1 MQVGR
6 WKRVTRVS
14 WLLIVVVVLN
24 ACAPPREVPSG
35 SDEDTTTSAADSY
48 YEYREGSDQ
57 GTGKFY
63 MGREIAPVMGHR
75 GANWLERP
83 EREETELPSR
93 VVRAMDLQ
101 PSDVVA
107 DLGAGTGY
115 FTLRIAP
122 EVPNGRVYAV
132 DIQPEMLSIIREHM
146 KKRELHNIKLVR
158 GAPDDPKLPDSTLDA
173 ALMVDAYHEFSHPRE
188 MMVHLKEALKP
199 GGKVYLVEYLAVV
212 LTVPIKPLHKMTEQ
226 QAKKEMTA
234 VGLHWR
240 RTMDVLPQ
248 QHLMV
253 FQRPMP

>member
-1 MQVGR
+1 
-6 WKRVTRVS
+6 
-14 WLLIVVVVLN
+14 VVLN

-35 SDEDTTTSAADSY
+35 SDEDTTTNAADSY

-83 EREETELPSR
+83 EREATELPSR

-132 DIQPEMLSIIREHM
+132 DIQPEMLSIIRERM
-146 KKRELHNIKLVR
+146 RKRELHNIKLVR

-199 GGKVYLVEYLAVV
+199 GGKVYLVEYRAEDP
-212 LTVPIKPLHKMTEQ
+212 TVPIKPLHKMTEQ